1 MKRLAIRVLLFLLT
15 FSLGVE
21 LQRIL
26 FSTTHV
32 DAPPPTVQSP
42 EPVVK
47 IVEMPVPVPAGPPRP
62 VLIFDY
68 DRKKFEPYGYFGI
81 IGNKPRQFQEVDSLA
96 VEVYDDGSG
105 PTGTISVIS
114 VQGDDYDSQEAVFA
128 MLTSDRIFFA
138 TGPFRSGFEYSFEG
152 VYLHKKFPE
161 AWAGTNN
168 AVIKG
173 TLTKSKNGRKIAQA
187 EVRFRV
193 EHFGC

>member
-1 MKRLAIRVLLFLLT
+1 MKRLALRVSLLVLT

-26 FSTTHV
+26 FSPTNV
-32 DAPPPTVQSP
+32 DVPKTVQSP

-47 IVEMPVPVPAGPPRP
+47 IIEMPFPVPAASPSP
-62 VLIFDY
+62 VMIIDY
-68 DRKKFEPYGYFGI
+68 DQKKFEPYGYFAI
-81 IGNKPRQFQEVDSLA
+81 IGKRPSQFREFESVGI
-96 VEVYDDGSG
+96 EVYDDGNG
-105 PTGTISVIS
+105 PTGTISIS
-114 VQGDDYDSQEAVFA
+114 VADGDTYDLQYVLFGLVTAQ
-128 MLTSDRIFFA
+128 RIFFVTA
-138 TGPFRSGFEYSFEG
+138 PFKSGFAYTFEG

-168 AVIKG
+168 AIIKG
-173 TLTKSKNGRKIAQA
+173 TLTKSKDGRKIAEA